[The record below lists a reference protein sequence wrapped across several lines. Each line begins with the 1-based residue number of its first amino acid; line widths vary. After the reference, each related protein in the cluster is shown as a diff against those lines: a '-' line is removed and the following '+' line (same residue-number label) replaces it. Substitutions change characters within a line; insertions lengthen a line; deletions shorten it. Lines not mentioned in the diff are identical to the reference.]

1 MKMMLANAK
10 IYHYKD
16 EECSKEKRR
25 RYIFFGFWNNCRRCL
40 CCARLRLGVGGAIN
54 VLYLGHTL
62 LAQILRPLVFLRISL
77 LPHQLLPPFCAFYST
92 FAPAFSRT
100 HFCGAAQEYKWS
112 EMKKRERQR
121 EEIDSEVRGLLTFNL
136 QQKRVVVG
144 NDVERSGRRRSVKSV
159 GIKRTKWPQFFLKS
173 SVNLMKM
180 KPEHVIF
187 SPTNKNGPPL
197 AEKSGLKVYV

>member
-1 MKMMLANAK
+1 MLNSNIIKMKNVVIK
-10 IYHYKD
+10 KD
-16 EECSKEKRR
+16 DDTSSL
-25 RYIFFGFWNNCRRCL
+25 GFETTAGGA
-40 CCARLRLGVGGAIN
+40 CARLRLGVGVAIN

-136 QQKRVVVG
+136 QPRRKKESLFGTMLRG
-144 NDVERSGRRRSVKSV
+144 MGEER
-159 GIKRTKWPQFFLKS
+159 
-173 SVNLMKM
+173 
-180 KPEHVIF
+180 
-187 SPTNKNGPPL
+187 
-197 AEKSGLKVYV
+197 A